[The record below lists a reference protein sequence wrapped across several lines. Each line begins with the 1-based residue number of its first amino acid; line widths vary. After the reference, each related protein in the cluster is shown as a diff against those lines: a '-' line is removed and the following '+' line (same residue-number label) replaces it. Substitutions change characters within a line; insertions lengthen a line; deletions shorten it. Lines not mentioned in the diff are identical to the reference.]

1 MSLDEADR
9 KELDYAIE
17 SATKYVTEM
26 RFLFRQ
32 EEVKT
37 VYRDE
42 IDFLFDY
49 LWGMIITTFKFN
61 FKSVLKR
68 NPTSQQ
74 QADAIRIMITR
85 AKEIRDMI
93 TRTG

>member
-17 SATKYVTEM
+17 SATKYVTQM
-26 RFLFRQ
+26 RFLFETGRSK
-32 EEVKT
+32 VKT
-37 VYRDE
+37 AYRDE
-42 IDFLFDY
+42 IDFLFGY

-74 QADAIRIMITR
+74 QADAIRIIDH
-85 AKEIRDMI
+85 KGQRDP
-93 TRTG
+93 

>member
-32 EEVKT
+32 EEVK
-37 VYRDE
+37 
-42 IDFLFDY
+42 
-49 LWGMIITTFKFN
+49 
-61 FKSVLKR
+61 
-68 NPTSQQ
+68 
-74 QADAIRIMITR
+74 
-85 AKEIRDMI
+85 
-93 TRTG
+93 